1 MAQFLTL
8 LNTARVP
15 VGFQLGG
22 FASGAVTLHTQASGL
37 PFGSAFVGTAY
48 TEFNLINHDLATHT
62 RLKRNSHTQGAAD
75 TRDSPQT

>member
-15 VGFQLGG
+15 LGFQLGG

-48 TEFNLINHDLATHT
+48 TEFNLINHD
-62 RLKRNSHTQGAAD
+62 
-75 TRDSPQT
+75 